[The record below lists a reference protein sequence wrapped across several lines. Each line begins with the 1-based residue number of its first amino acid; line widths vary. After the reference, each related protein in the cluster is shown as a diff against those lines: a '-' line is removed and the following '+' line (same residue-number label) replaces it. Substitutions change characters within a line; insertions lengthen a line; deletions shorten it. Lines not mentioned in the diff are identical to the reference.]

1 MECDAFIMAALLPGN
16 LRQTFIVPN
25 SDRSRSLA
33 QAGKEARKGRGGGAS
48 EPKRFTREEG
58 EGSNETMVFIFSLRQ
73 SEQPLS
79 GKSFGVGAL
88 FIIVAGRHKR
98 RECGKRRKTR
108 VR

>member
-33 QAGKEARKGRGGGAS
+33 QAGKEARKEGGGGQVNRKGS
-48 EPKRFTREEG
+48 RGRS

>member
-1 MECDAFIMAALLPGN
+1 MRCIYHGGAASRKLEAN
-16 LRQTFIVPN
+16 IYRSQLRQVALA
-25 SDRSRSLA
+25 RSSWKR
-33 QAGKEARKGRGGGAS
+33 GEEGGGGGAS